1 MISIRKAT
9 VEDLTTL
16 LEFEQGIIIAERPF
30 NPTLK
35 PDPISYYDLKE
46 IILNEDSDVYVG
58 ETEGKIVCS
67 ASVIIKPGKP
77 YVKHE
82 KHAYLGFMYVLPEF
96 RGKGL
101 NKLIM
106 AQLKSWAA
114 ERGLTELRLT
124 VYAENL
130 PAIKAYEK
138 AGFKSL
144 ITEMRLNLEEE

>member
-58 ETEGKIVCS
+58 ETEGKVVCS
-67 ASVIIKPGKP
+67 ASAIIKPGKP

-82 KHAYLGFMYVLPEF
+82 KHAYLGFMYVLPDF